1 MVITPNI
8 PEAEVLT
15 GVRITSEADMRK
27 AAEAIHAMG
36 ARNVVVKGGHLDGP
50 ATDILF
56 DGSRFQAFTSERF
69 PTRNTHGTGCTF
81 ASAIAAELA
90 KGEQVPAAV
99 AAAKAYISEAIKQ
112 AYDIGHGHG
121 PVHHFWK
128 FWGEG

>member
-8 PEAEVLT
+8 PEAEILT
-15 GVRITSEADMRK
+15 GLGISSEAEMRK

-56 DGSRFQAFTSERF
+56 DGSAFESFTSERV

-81 ASAIAAELA
+81 ASAIAAGLA
-90 KGEQVPAAV
+90 KGQDVKMAV
-99 AAAKAYISEAIKQ
+99 GAAKAYISEAIRQ

-128 FWGEG
+128 CWGE